1 VLGLNKSKSIFVP
14 KCHARACSESKR
26 RSGLYK
32 SQICFGFPLHQCHAT
47 PPMPAKLRNR
57 SIFKLIRTKLL
68 VAKKKNKALKASN
81 EALKASNEALK
92 ATNAQLHA
100 SIMDLGQRTRMIDVD
115 QLEARQARIMTLL
128 QALQPVN

>member
-1 VLGLNKSKSIFVP
+1 
-14 KCHARACSESKR
+14 
-26 RSGLYK
+26 
-32 SQICFGFPLHQCHAT
+32 
-47 PPMPAKLRNR
+47 MPAKLRNR

-68 VAKKKNKALKASN
+68 VAKKKNK
-81 EALKASNEALK
+81 ALKASNEALK

>member
-1 VLGLNKSKSIFVP
+1 
-14 KCHARACSESKR
+14 
-26 RSGLYK
+26 
-32 SQICFGFPLHQCHAT
+32 
-47 PPMPAKLRNR
+47 MPAKLRNR